1 MAQDVLSTEN
11 QDPAGRSSRLMS
23 RDGPTGK
30 GVDLY
35 SPIRRGAWSGAR
47 FALTKFRVPVLPGT
61 LVTRSALHDR
71 LTSGTDKRLTLVVGS
86 AGTGKSVLLSSWAA
100 TRPAGLT
107 TWLSCDEADADPV
120 RFWTAFIEA
129 ARMNWPGFG
138 ADALDL
144 LSMDHAVSRDVT
156 ASIANDAAGL
166 PARAAVVVD
175 DLHAA
180 APAVS
185 DDMAD
190 LVERWPAEN
199 TQLVLVSRFDPA
211 IRLHRLR
218 ISDQLC
224 ELRNRDLHFSLAE
237 SGHLLSNFDV
247 EVGAADL
254 ALLHQRSEGWAA
266 ALQMAALSLRG
277 TSDPVRIARA
287 LDVVRN
293 PLAEYFIS
301 EVLRQQPAEVA
312 QFMLDT
318 SILSQLTAD
327 ACVAVTERMDAA
339 SMLSRLDA
347 ASLFVVPLDDQRT
360 AFRYHH
366 LVAHVMQAELR
377 ARDRA
382 HEQELQL
389 RAATWY
395 QSTGDMRQA
404 AHHLLAAGQID
415 QALALLQDHVFPDY
429 VRDPGQP
436 AVLDLSTVAPSLLAE
451 APGRLLGLAAELL
464 FSGDI
469 PRGAQYLDLLE
480 RMQPSIRD
488 DSRLAARFAA
498 MRSFHLAL
506 IGRVNGSIDAALTA
520 RTIQERTEL
529 DDEWNAAVTLVLL
542 RIYTWLQRL
551 DAVEHEAATA
561 LAMPA
566 VPESV
571 TGVLVPGAQALAWF
585 EFGRLAE
592 AADAARTAQATA
604 RSLGF
609 DRHFFAV
616 DHLRTLAGLAL
627 ERRDLDTAERLTEQ
641 ALSITERRRPCFE
654 FLALLDLAWI
664 WATRGQI
671 RTALTTIESAR
682 AVVPEATPDLLTRAD
697 ELEALVRLSL
707 GDPHSASMLAS
718 RLPATRRHLLLA
730 RVALTIDDSD
740 AAQAHLHSPSLNK
753 LTPRQ
758 SLVRQILLAAAAI
771 ERDDP
776 MTASIV
782 AGAIQTARQRGFL
795 NTVIT
800 TAPQVTDYLIEHA
813 AHVPSDPFREQLITA
828 ALELRATSDTPQ
840 TGRGLVEPLTA
851 AEARIL
857 KLLPTNTYLQIAA
870 VLYISRNTVKTH
882 LRSVYQKL
890 GVSSRSQAIE
900 RAIDLRLI

>member
-11 QDPAGRSSRLMS
+11 QDPASRSSRLMS

-30 GVDLY
+30 GVDQYL
-35 SPIRRGAWSGAR
+35 PIRRGAWSGAR

-107 TWLSCDEADADPV
+107 TWLSCDEADSDPV

-144 LSMDHAVSRDVT
+144 LSMDHAMSRDVI

-185 DDMAD
+185 EDMAD

-224 ELRNRDLHFSLAE
+224 ELRNRDLGFSLAE
-237 SGHLLSNFDV
+237 SGLLLSNFDV

-318 SILSQLTAD
+318 SILSELTAD
-327 ACVAVTERMDAA
+327 ACVAVTGRMDAA
-339 SMLSRLDA
+339 LMLSRLDA
-347 ASLFVVPLDDQRT
+347 ASLFVVPLDEERT
-360 AFRYHH
+360 VFRYHH

-382 HEQELQL
+382 HEQDLQL
-389 RAATWY
+389 RAANWY
-395 QSTGDMRQA
+395 QSSGDMRQA

-436 AVLDLSTVAPSLLAE
+436 AVLDLGAVAPSLLAE
-451 APGRLLGLAAELL
+451 APGRLLGLAADLL
-464 FSGDI
+464 LSGDI

-506 IGRVNGSIDAALTA
+506 IGRVNEAIDAGLTA
-520 RTIQERTEL
+520 QTIQERTEL
-529 DDEWNAAVTLVLL
+529 DDDWNAAAALVLL

-551 DAVEHEAATA
+551 EAVEHEAAVV

-566 VPESV
+566 APESV
-571 TGVLVPGAQALAWF
+571 TRVLVPGARALAWF

-592 AADAARTAQATA
+592 AADAAKTAQVSA

-616 DHLRTLAGLAL
+616 DHLRALAGLAL
-627 ERRDLDTAERLTEQ
+627 ERRDLDAAERLTEQ
-641 ALSITERRRPCFE
+641 VLSIAERRRPCFE
-654 FLALLDLAWI
+654 FLAQLDRAEI

-671 RTALTTIESAR
+671 RTALTTIASAR
-682 AVVPEATPDLLTRAD
+682 AVIAEATPELLTRAD
-697 ELEALVRLSL
+697 ELEALLRLSL
-707 GDPHSASMLAS
+707 GDPHSARKLAS
-718 RLPATRRHLLLA
+718 RLPATRRDLLLA

-740 AAQAHLHSPSLNK
+740 AAQAHLHSPSLNE

-771 ERDDP
+771 ERDVP

-782 AGAIQTARQRGFL
+782 AGVIQTARQRGFL

-800 TAPQVTDYLIEHA
+800 TASQVTDYLIGHA

-828 ALELRATSDTPQ
+828 AVELRATSDTPQ
-840 TGRGLVEPLTA
+840 SQGLVEPLTA
-851 AEARIL
+851 AEARVL

>member
-1 MAQDVLSTEN
+1 
-11 QDPAGRSSRLMS
+11 
-23 RDGPTGK
+23 
-30 GVDLY
+30 VDQY
-35 SPIRRGAWSGAR
+35 SAIRRGASSGAR
-47 FALTKFRVPVLPGT
+47 FALTKLRVPMLPGT
-61 LVTRSALHDR
+61 LVTRSVLHDR
-71 LTSGTDKRLTLVVGS
+71 LTSCTGKRLTLVVGS

-107 TWLSCDEADADPV
+107 AWLSCDEADADPV

-144 LSMDHAVSRDVT
+144 LAMDHAVSSDVT
-156 ASIANDAAGL
+156 ASIANDAARL
-166 PARAAVVVD
+166 PGGAAIVID

-185 DDMAD
+185 EDLAD
-190 LVERWPAEN
+190 LVERWPSEN

-224 ELRNRDLHFSLAE
+224 ELRNRDLGFSLAE
-237 SGHLLSNFDV
+237 SGNLLSNFNV

-277 TSDPVRIARA
+277 ASDPVRIARA
-287 LDVVRN
+287 LDVVGN

-301 EVLRQQPAEVA
+301 EVLHKQPAEVA

-318 SILSQLTAD
+318 SILSELTAD
-327 ACVAVTERMDAA
+327 ACEAVTERMDAA
-339 SMLSRLDA
+339 LMLSRLHA
-347 ASLFVVPLDDQRT
+347 ASLFVVALDDERT
-360 AFRYHH
+360 TFRYHH

-382 HEQELQL
+382 REQDLQL
-389 RAATWY
+389 RAAKWY
-395 QSTGDMRQA
+395 QSSGDMRQA
-404 AHHLLAAGQID
+404 AHHLLAARQID
-415 QALALLQDHVFPDY
+415 RALALLQDGLFPNY
-429 VRDPGQP
+429 WRDPGQP

-451 APGRLLGLAAELL
+451 APDRLLGLAADLL
-464 FSGDI
+464 LSGDTE
-469 PRGAQYLDLLE
+469 RGGKYLDLLT
-480 RMQPSIRD
+480 RSQPSIPD
-488 DSRLAARFAA
+488 DSRLRARTMA
-498 MRSFHLAL
+498 MRTFHLAL
-506 IGRVNGSIDAALTA
+506 VGRVNEAVDAGLAA
-520 RTIQERTEL
+520 RTIQERTGL
-529 DDEWNAAVTLVLL
+529 DDEWNAVVPLVLL
-542 RIYTWLQRL
+542 RIYTWLEQL
-551 DAVEHEAATA
+551 DGVEHEAAVA
-561 LAMPA
+561 LTMPA
-566 VPESV
+566 VPEAV
-571 TGVLVPGAQALAWF
+571 TRVLVPGARALAWF
-585 EFGRLAE
+585 QFGRLAE

-616 DHLRTLAGLAL
+616 DYLRTLAGFAL

-641 ALSITERRRPCFE
+641 ALSIAERRRPCFE
-654 FLALLDLAWI
+654 FLALLDRAGI
-664 WATRGQI
+664 WATRGQV
-671 RTALTTIESAR
+671 RTALTTIASAR
-682 AVVPEATPDLLTRAD
+682 AVIPEATPELLTRAD

-707 GDPHSASMLAS
+707 GDPHSARKLAS
-718 RLPATRRHLLLA
+718 RLPATRRDLLLA
-730 RVALTIDDSD
+730 RVALTIDNSD
-740 AAQAHLHSPSLNK
+740 AAQAHLHSPSLNE

-782 AGAIQTARQRGFL
+782 AGAIETARQRGFL

-800 TAPQVTDYLIEHA
+800 TAPQVTDYLVGHA
-813 AHVPSDPFREQLITA
+813 AHVPPDPFMEQLITA
-828 ALELRATSDTPQ
+828 AVELRATSDTPQ
-840 TGRGLVEPLTA
+840 GLVEPLTA
-851 AEARIL
+851 AEARVL